1 MSQAPCTRAWPARSV
16 FIAPSK
22 PLTRAPDRAEI
33 LWGSTPALIAGL
45 PERGTKRVPRAQA
58 FSALAHWPHAVLSTA
73 SGFENIGLAFLI
85 WLESFATD
93 EGTMFA
99 FPPE

>member
-73 SGFENIGLAFLI
+73 SGFQNIGLAFRSWFASL
-85 WLESFATD
+85 ATD
-93 EGTMFA
+93 AATRLLL
-99 FPPE
+99 PPL